1 MSELRRK
8 QTIFGAAYPG
18 YYAHCTENHGM
29 NPSGKAGAVLSA
41 TATFS
46 RAAGLSRHRVTV

>member
-29 NPSGKAGAVLSA
+29 NSPGKAGAVLSA
-41 TATFS
+41 TATVLQ
-46 RAAGLSRHRVTV
+46 ACHVIVLL